1 MDKTPEQKAAWLD
14 GYRAASDTAASFKVR
29 VDGGDVDKVL
39 NLGANM
45 VSTILAR
52 NVEKFT
58 AQKEARE

>member
-1 MDKTPEQKAAWLD
+1 MDETPEQKAAWLD

-52 NVEKFT
+52 NLEKFT
-58 AQKEARE
+58 AQKEPKQ